1 MLNLHNVDGTRLTHC
16 RLHTA
21 CSFCSPRV
29 GWFVVHGSANAYT
42 WQEEFGI
49 ATELVRVGHAPGVLE
64 VAQVA
69 EEDKDIG
76 VLFFGTFGCC
86 DIFPILSMTP
96 PH

>member
-1 MLNLHNVDGTRLTHC
+1 M
-16 RLHTA
+16 
-21 CSFCSPRV
+21 
-29 GWFVVHGSANAYT
+29 VHGSANAYT